1 MSAFGTKKKGGDLAL
16 QMTFP
21 DVTASIIADEAQ
33 PYGYVGRAMIGKADL
48 PAADDLQQLYHT
60 EKKRW
65 ADTKAMEWVHNN
77 ARTRWLMNHNTY
89 GYTQP
94 YASLGQRIFANPSLG
109 NFSDIYAARDDI
121 ADHMVR
127 DAKHKEFE
135 RKFFDL
141 LEDAHLEGG
150 LHGAGMWDWWYK
162 LEDWFADTAFGKW
175 LGDNGWKLLATAG
188 AQGHLPS
195 GDQLVEKAAARQ
207 RRVREEKEKL
217 EREER
222 ERAELERVN
231 RRKEA
236 EDYRR
241 NQYDDESG
249 PSGSP
254 TPQRSAAERR
264 AAAAAAAEK
273 QRKAK
278 ADYEAARDKKQG
290 KETVRPPP
298 AAVPAPAAQPSTTPH
313 STTERRAAAAA
324 AAEKQRKAKADYEA
338 ARDKKIGKGD
348 LHGGVLR
355 TAEGQRYGRQLLRD
369 RITQLNAIEA
379 GRPGVTENPFGP
391 VVFPREPNMPEET
404 LSKDDEKMI
413 RLRSLLEIIAGTY
426 QENADLHDLNVRV
439 LSRVVGTITEAK
451 TLLIQLAPDFSNGDF
466 NDVLNLLLEAEYLA
480 REDYV
485 QRALGNDG
493 ELTET
498 IAGLYNNVYAML
510 KYTEGMFSFINN
522 PRNEKVAK
530 SRNLVKTLGLT
541 GTVPDYFETAL
552 GEYGDNRGKVNTANH
567 RIAVNPDNFIGGR
580 KKRILGRI
588 RRIYGGADP
597 CDYPEWEYRPISNF
611 YKPGDKV
618 MYKGKAYECVSKT
631 TNMPLRQPPD
641 PNAGEV
647 QAQWK
652 EIACGQ
658 NGIEATLNPE
668 AIAKLKTG
676 FDFSNNEAQPFN
688 PPPPA
693 VPQQPYVLMPEQPDA
708 KLEKQRQRTPNPPL
722 DKKAFPAIVK
732 FDVDQRI
739 TFGDSQGAY
748 YGEKIGERVPIVP
761 VPIPVEPDGSLVH
774 PGSGYTRPTFPK
786 FAVQKKPSN
795 SLKPRKQA
803 PLPMFQDSA
812 SGIFSA
818 ARMPNAPVTS
828 VPTRQP
834 FSFVGGA
841 GLTRKTLPKTV
852 DGFMELA
859 KSLEGSG
866 TKIAVRPTSKLS
878 SIRATFIRKLKL

>member
-48 PAADDLQQLYHT
+48 PVADDLQQLYHA

-77 ARTRWLMNHNTY
+77 ARTRWLMNHNTF

-135 RKFFDL
+135 RRFSDL
-141 LEDAHLEGG
+141 LENAYLEGG
-150 LHGAGMWDWWYK
+150 LHGAGMWDWFYK
-162 LEDWFADTAFGKW
+162 LEDWFAETAFGKW
-175 LGDNGWKLLATAG
+175 LGENGWKLLATAG
-188 AQGHLPS
+188 AQGHLPN

-207 RRVREEKEKL
+207 RRVREEAEKL
-217 EREER
+217 AKEEAERKQLEENAGKYEEWKR
-222 ERAELERVN
+222 IQEEKVSGRKAYNERVA
-231 RRKEA
+231 RQKA
-236 EDYRR
+236 E
-241 NQYDDESG
+241 
-249 PSGSP
+249 
-254 TPQRSAAERR
+254 
-264 AAAAAAAEK
+264 
-273 QRKAK
+273 
-278 ADYEAARDKKQG
+278 YEAARDKKQG
-290 KETVRPPP
+290 KEPIRPPP
-298 AAVPAPAAQPSTTPH
+298 AVEPSTAVVPAPATQPSTTPH
-313 STTERRAAAAA
+313 GTTERRAAAAA
-324 AAEKQRKAKADYEA
+324 AAEKQRKAKAEYEA

-355 TAEGQRYGRQLLRD
+355 TAEGQKYGRQLLRD

-451 TLLIQLAPDFSNGDF
+451 TLLIQQAPDFSNSDF

-485 QRALGNDG
+485 QRVLGNDG

-510 KYTEGMFSFINN
+510 KFTEGMFGVINN

-552 GEYGDNRGKVNTANH
+552 GEYGENRGKINTANH
-567 RIAVNPDNFIGGR
+567 HIAENADNFIGGR
-580 KKRILGRI
+580 KKRILGHI

-641 PNAGEV
+641 PNAGKV
-647 QAQWK
+647 QSQWK

-668 AIAKLKTG
+668 AIARLKTG
-676 FDFSNNEAQPFN
+676 FDFSSNEAQPFN

-761 VPIPVEPDGSLVH
+761 VPIPIEPDGSLIH